1 MPGVLP
7 PQACGVIVPAAETRV
22 PTCFIGLAVH
32 GERRALEAFLM
43 AASLKSVRGKIL
55 EGGEPLEAMVSFAG
69 ADKSAAFSLLQD
81 SVGGRYGLLKVEVV
95 VAPVSAAADGL
106 DMDNEIVV
114 TQPSFLTGAPK

>member
-1 MPGVLP
+1 
-7 PQACGVIVPAAETRV
+7 
-22 PTCFIGLAVH
+22 
-32 GERRALEAFLM
+32 M